1 MALSKS
7 AEALSIDQLECVVDT
22 DAHILE
28 SVAELIPY
36 FDKER
41 YGFSKEIVSNSKN
54 PTNNIYSVT
63 HGMPSTAM
71 FKREVDADKP
81 RRKDEGYTP
90 NEKLKEMGDFG
101 IDYGILDPTLNLSL
115 STCENPEVGTALANA
130 YNSFLLDEYLD
141 EVEEFKGNILAAPH
155 KPSETAE
162 EIDDRANEK
171 EMVGVMIPNTG
182 VIPPLGHEMYDPIY
196 EACEDNDLPFCMHG
210 GNGAM
215 FRGFPTQRQWNHT
228 YTENHV
234 IVHPFGHMWNLT
246 TMLVRGVPERFPDLD
261 LVFQESGIGWIPYT
275 IWRLDDHYLLRP
287 YEFHINRPPSEY
299 ISEQVYFTTQPLG
312 HTMNNPEHLAWAIEM
327 TGAESIMYSSDLPH
341 SDFDPPTELFDRING
356 YFEPDT
362 VKGMMGETAADIF
375 GLPA

>member
-7 AEALSIDQLECVVDT
+7 AEALSIDQLDCVVDT

-28 SVAELIPY
+28 SVDELIPY
-36 FDKER
+36 FDGDR
-41 YGFSKEIVSNSKN
+41 YEFSKEIVSNSKN

-71 FKREVDADKP
+71 FKREVQADKP
-81 RRKDEGYTP
+81 RRKDDGYTP
-90 NEKLKEMGDFG
+90 KEKLKEMGDFG

-115 STCENPEVGTALANA
+115 STCENPEVGAALANA

-141 EVEEFKGNILAAPH
+141 EVDEFKGNILAAPH
-155 KPSETAE
+155 RPEVTAE

-171 EMVGVMIPNTG
+171 DMVGVMIPNTG
-182 VIPPLGHEMYDPIY
+182 VLPPLGHEMYDPIY
-196 EACEDNDLPFCMHG
+196 KACEDNGLPFCMHG

-215 FRGFPTQRQWNHT
+215 FRAFPTQRQWNHT

-234 IVHPFGHMWNLT
+234 IVHPWGHMWNLT

-299 ISEQVYFTTQPLG
+299 IEEQVYFTTQPLG
-312 HTMNNPEHLAWAIEM
+312 HTMDNPEHLAWAIEM
-327 TGAESIMYSSDLPH
+327 TGPESIMYSSDLPH

-356 YFEPDT
+356 YFEPDI
-362 VKGMMGETAADIF
+362 VRGMMGETAADIF

>member
-1 MALSKS
+1 MALSKT
-7 AEALSIDQLECVVDT
+7 AEALTIDQLDCVVDT

-28 SVAELIPY
+28 SVDEVLPY
-36 FDKER
+36 FDDR
-41 YGFSKEIVSNSKN
+41 YEFSKEIVANAKN

-63 HGMPSTAM
+63 HGLPSTAM
-71 FKREVDADKP
+71 FQREIPADKP

-90 NEKLKEMGDFG
+90 KEKLKEMGDFG
-101 IDYGILDPTLNLSL
+101 IDYGILDPTLNLAL
-115 STCENPEVGTALANA
+115 STCENPEIGTALANA

-141 EVEEFKGNILAAPH
+141 EVDEFKGNILAAPH
-155 KPSETAE
+155 KPSVTAE

-182 VIPPLGHEMYDPIY
+182 VLPPLGHEMYDPIY
-196 EACEDNDLPFCMHG
+196 QACEDNDLPFCMHG

-215 FRGFPTQRQWNHT
+215 MRAFPTQRTWNHS

-246 TMLVRGVPERFPDLD
+246 TMMVRGVPERFPDLD
-261 LVFQESGIGWIPYT
+261 FVFQESGIGWVPYT

-287 YEFHINRPPSEY
+287 YEFHLNRPPSEY
-299 ISEQVYFTTQPLG
+299 IAEQVYFTTQPLG

-327 TGAESIMYSSDLPH
+327 TGPESIMYSSDLPH

-356 YFEPDT
+356 YFEPET
-362 VKGMMGETAADIF
+362 VRGMMGETAAGIF
-375 GLPA
+375 GLPT